1 MFSDSLGKLIST
13 LVFGAVGDISSQKAS
28 NHYNYPN
35 YPKGQK
41 FVQGYDY
48 PTAEA
53 RGGIVMSLELEELLQ
68 GCTTIVSYGSTLTRT
83 RHEQCDCGA
92 GSGQTMDLL
101 RANVLCLGDTA
112 ENTSINTTH
121 KF

>member
-13 LVFGAVGDISSQKAS
+13 LVFGAVGDSCSQEAED
-28 NHYNYPN
+28 H
-35 YPKGQK
+35 GK

-53 RGGIVMSLELEELLQ
+53 RGEHGMSPELEQLLQ

-101 RANVLCLGDTA
+101 RANVLYLGDTA